1 MNKYSDYKF
10 NPVRAGGKNA
20 IYRFRSHK
28 DEANCFFSALGLAGF
43 FLNLLAGI
51 GVWSHG
57 QGKVG
62 AIPTYDQYANAMR
75 TMSATDL
82 PNYSRDLFEN
92 WSECATSLDGM
103 NSVVVHAL
111 ITGSVAGIVFFGI
124 CAVLGWQL
132 YRKINSAL
140 PTSQSSQ

>member
-1 MNKYSDYKF
+1 MQYTELDRTKTKLI
-10 NPVRAGGKNA
+10 V
-20 IYRFRSHK
+20 
-28 DEANCFFSALGLAGF
+28 FFSVLGLAGF

-57 QGKVG
+57 QTKAV
-62 AIPTYDQYANAMR
+62 AIPTYDQYANVMR
-75 TMSATDL
+75 TISSNDL
-82 PNYSRDLFEN
+82 PKYSRDLFES

-111 ITGSVAGIVFFGI
+111 ITGSVAGIVFFGV

-132 YRKINSAL
+132 YRKINNSLSA
-140 PTSQSSQ
+140 SNSSQ

>member
-1 MNKYSDYKF
+1 MEITDLDRIKTKLI
-10 NPVRAGGKNA
+10 V
-20 IYRFRSHK
+20 
-28 DEANCFFSALGLAGF
+28 FFSALGLAGF

-57 QGKVG
+57 QAKAG

-75 TMSATDL
+75 TMSAADL

-140 PTSQSSQ
+140 LTSQSSQ